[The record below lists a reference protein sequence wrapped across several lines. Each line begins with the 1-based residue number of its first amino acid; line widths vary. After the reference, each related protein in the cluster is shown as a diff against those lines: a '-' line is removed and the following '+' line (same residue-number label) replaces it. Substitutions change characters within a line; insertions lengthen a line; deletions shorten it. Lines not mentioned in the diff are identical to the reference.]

1 MPKNY
6 IDLRIVLSYGE
17 PEVTYA
23 DETEVES
30 YRFLEGAKI
39 KVSRTKGLTP
49 LEVECVAEVFGQSDK
64 YQIMLVND
72 SIQAISDEAERQ
84 ANKEAE
90 DIRLG
95 YRYPI
100 QHPRD

>member
-6 IDLRIVLSYGE
+6 IDLRIVLSYE
-17 PEVTYA
+17 K
-23 DETEVES
+23 DEDDIRWLKDAE
-30 YRFLEGAKI
+30 I

-64 YQIMLVND
+64 YQLMLVND
-72 SIQAISDEAERQ
+72 SIQAISDEAEQQ
-84 ANKEAE
+84 ADKEAE
-90 DIRLG
+90 DIRLSI
-95 YRYPI
+95 RYPI

>member
-6 IDLRIVLSYGE
+6 IDLRIVLSYE
-17 PEVTYA
+17 KE
-23 DETEVES
+23 DDI
-30 YRFLEGAKI
+30 RFLTDAKI

-49 LEVECVAEVFGQSDK
+49 TEVECVAEVFGQSDE
-64 YQIMLVND
+64 YQLMLVND
-72 SIQAISDEAERQ
+72 SIQAISDEADRLHD
-84 ANKEAE
+84 KEAE

-95 YRYPI
+95 IRYPI